1 MTGRTP
7 ARAVALGWRPRL
19 TFRTRL
25 TLTFTGM
32 LALIGALMVVAV
44 AVFMR
49 TVPTYSDALVMG
61 TTAAETTDAGWNS
74 TPVDVSGDDT
84 VMGTTAPSS
93 TGSMEP
99 LSATISLRSSAD
111 ILDASLQVS
120 LLVLLALVIVGAV
133 VAWLVAGRMLR
144 PLQSVNDAARLAG
157 TGSFDHRL
165 SLGGPRDEL
174 RDLADTVD
182 DMLGKLDRAFGAS
195 DRFAANASH
204 ELRTPLAATQTML
217 EVALADPDA
226 GIDDLRETARRV
238 LETNRR
244 GIETVEA
251 LLDLSELEHR
261 EPVRAPVPL
270 DALVREVLR
279 ECDDERARRGI
290 AVTTELDGTMIAI
303 GDAVLLRQAVGNLV
317 RNAIRHNIVGGEVR
331 ITALGTDAATGLRIE
346 NTGQQLTPEAVASF
360 AEPFVRG
367 AGRVAG
373 SADEARGHGL
383 GLAIVESVAHAHD
396 GELRLAARDGGGLI
410 AELELPR

>member
-1 MTGRTP
+1 
-7 ARAVALGWRPRL
+7 V
-19 TFRTRL
+19 
-25 TLTFTGM
+25 
-32 LALIGALMVVAV
+32 
-44 AVFMR
+44 
-49 TVPTYSDALVMG
+49 
-61 TTAAETTDAGWNS
+61 
-74 TPVDVSGDDT
+74 
-84 VMGTTAPSS
+84 GTTAPTS
-93 TGSMEP
+93 TGSMQP
-99 LSATISLRSSAD
+99 VSATIALRSSSD

-120 LLVLLALVIVGAV
+120 VLVLLALVIVGAV
-133 VAWLVAGRMLR
+133 IAWLVSGRILR

-261 EPVRAPVPL
+261 EPMRAPVPL
-270 DALVREVLR
+270 DVLVREVLR

-290 AVTTELDGTMIAI
+290 SVTVELDSTAIAL

-317 RNAIRHNIVGGEVR
+317 HNAIRHNTVGGEVR
-331 ITALGTDAATGLRIE
+331 ITALQTDAAIELRIE

-360 AEPFVRG
+360 PEPFVRG

-373 SADEARGHGL
+373 SSDEARGHGL

-396 GELRLAARDGGGLI
+396 GRLRLAARDGGGLV
-410 AELELPR
+410 AELELPS